1 MFMKNLLLSQI
12 QTKKTLLDRSKI
24 LLINQSSL
32 TNWFKLEL
40 TYTSNAIEGNTLSR
54 AQTAQVVTKNLAIA
68 GKTLNEHQEAINHAR
83 AFDWVVKQATQHK
96 LSISHG
102 MILGLHQ
109 IILQNID
116 DQNAGRYR
124 NTPVRI
130 AGSRVILPNPAKVAE
145 LMDNFIIKL
154 KNSSIHPITL
164 AIDAHLELVSIHPF
178 VDGNGRTAR
187 LLMNLILLHAGYPPI
202 IVHPEQRSVY
212 LAALEKVQLGGKSN
226 AYYNLM
232 YKSLLDSLDLV
243 LQTVADG
250 EQTKKLATKKLLTI
264 GQMAKLAG
272 EPIPTIRHWTNL
284 GLLSVSEYTPGG
296 YQLFDQAQLK
306 NAKKIR
312 KLQTAQRLSLTEIKA
327 KMI

>member
-1 MFMKNLLLSQI
+1 MKSTLLSQI
-12 QTKKTLLDRSKI
+12 QAKKTLLDQSGI
-24 LLINQSSL
+24 LLSKQSSL
-32 TNWFKLEL
+32 TDWFKLEL

-83 AFDWVVKQATQHK
+83 AFDWVAKQAAQPHLAITHK
-96 LSISHG
+96 IILDLHQ
-102 MILGLHQ
+102 MILK
-109 IILQNID
+109 NID

-130 AGSRVILPNPAKVAE
+130 AGSRVVLPNPAKVTA
-145 LMDNFIIKL
+145 LMDKFVMTL
-154 KNSSIHPITL
+154 KNNSTDPVTL

-202 IVHPEQRSVY
+202 IVHPEQRTVY
-212 LAALEKVQLGGKSN
+212 LNALEKVQLGGKSD

-232 YKSLLDSLDLV
+232 GKSLLNSIDLV

-250 EQTKKLATKKLLTI
+250 EKIKKLKTKKMLTI
-264 GQMAKLAG
+264 GQLAKLAG
-272 EPIPTIRHWTNL
+272 EPIPTIRHWTTS
-284 GLLSVSEYTPGG
+284 GLLCATDYTPGG
-296 YQLFDQAQLK
+296 YQLFDQTQLERVEQ
-306 NAKKIR
+306 IR
-312 KLQTAQRLSLTEIKA
+312 KLQTTQRLSLTEIKA
-327 KMI
+327 KLI